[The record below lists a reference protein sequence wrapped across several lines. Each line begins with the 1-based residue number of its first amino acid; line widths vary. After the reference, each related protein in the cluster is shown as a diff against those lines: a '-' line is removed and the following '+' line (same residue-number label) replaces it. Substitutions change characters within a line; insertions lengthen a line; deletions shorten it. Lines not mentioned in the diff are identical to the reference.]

1 LQCAGNKTSLK
12 TPDVCA
18 GKPGGT
24 FDMSTGVVVALSVF
38 AVMVLVAV
46 IIAIV
51 SVITTVSGFS
61 NPADDD

>member
-1 LQCAGNKTSLK
+1 
-12 TPDVCA
+12 
-18 GKPGGT
+18 
-24 FDMSTGVVVALSVF
+24 MSTGVVVALSVF